1 MKFISIDIETLGL
14 NVDAPIIEVGAV
26 CADSTTQTILSTFHT
41 YVFHPTYDNCEP
53 YAMSMHPLILRRIAD
68 REEPYTYCA
77 IRNLTKHFRNWSCDF
92 FPQGEPIT
100 FAGKNVASF
109 DLPMLE
115 RQAKFNQLHYHHR
128 TLDPGS
134 MFWTHLDMRVPGLM
148 QIIEREGLE
157 AEVTHTALDDAH
169 AVVQAIFRFV
179 RKQTHYKYLLE
190 KEMAEKEAERDI
202 TRCIVQSRFEHFE
215 KD

>member
-1 MKFISIDIETLGL
+1 MKFISLDIETLGL

-26 CADSTTQTILSTFHT
+26 CAESIRQTILSTFHT

-53 YAMSMHPLILRRIAD
+53 YAMSMHPTILKRIAN

-77 IRNLTKHFRNWSCDF
+77 IRNLTKHFRNWACEF
-92 FPQGEPIT
+92 FPNQEPIT

-115 RQAKFNQLHYHHR
+115 KQAKFNQLHYHHR

-134 MFWTHLDMRVPGLM
+134 MFWNPLDTRVPGLQ
-148 QIIEREGLE
+148 QIIERERLE

-169 AVVQAIFRFV
+169 AVVQAIFCFV
-179 RKQTHYKYLLE
+179 KRQTHYGYLCQQE
-190 KEMAEKEAERDI
+190 QVDKEF
-202 TRCIVQSRFEHFE
+202 SRLAVAEHFE